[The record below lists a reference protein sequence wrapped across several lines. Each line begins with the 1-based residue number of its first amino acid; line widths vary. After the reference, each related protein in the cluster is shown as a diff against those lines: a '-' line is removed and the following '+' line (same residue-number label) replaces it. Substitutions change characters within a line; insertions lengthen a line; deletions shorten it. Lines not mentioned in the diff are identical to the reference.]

1 MKNANARRIAYDIF
15 KEIMSDNKYSN
26 LAIKQRLTNETK
38 KQDRAFITKLVYG
51 TLEHLI
57 TIDYIISLY
66 AKKSIKPAIKD
77 ILRLGVYQIYYLNV
91 PDSAACN
98 ESVRLAK
105 ELGKDGAASFINAVL
120 RNISR
125 DKENLAFPDKKDLVK
140 YLSVIYS
147 YPEHIV
153 KLLINDYG
161 QDTAEKIMAF
171 EANNDFTVRPNVTK
185 INCEDLTK
193 KFIDNGFIV
202 KNSSLIKEALIVNDS
217 DIISS
222 ELYKK
227 GFLSIQSESSML
239 AAQTVVNAVSK
250 IKAPTILDA
259 CAAPGGK
266 TFYIKEH
273 VKDSK
278 LTSWDIHEHRVKLID
293 ASASRLG
300 LLEIKTEAQDATIL
314 KEEYIEYFDAVLIDA
329 PCSGLGVIYSK
340 PDIKYS
346 SSEADLKEIKKLQRK
361 ILDTCSKYVKN
372 SGALIYSTCTILKD
386 ENENMVNEFLE
397 KNRSFK
403 KKQINDLINI
413 DNKHIANGYAQMLNI
428 NTGHEGFF
436 IAGMVKNT

>member
-1 MKNANARRIAYDIF
+1 MKNVNTRRIAYDIF

-26 LAIKQRLTNETK
+26 LAIKQRLTKETN

-66 AKKSIKPAIKD
+66 AKKSVKPAVKD

-105 ELGKDGAASFINAVL
+105 ELGKDGITSFINAIL
-120 RNISR
+120 RNVSR
-125 DKENLAFPDKKDLVK
+125 DKENLAFPNKKDLVK
-140 YLSVIYS
+140 YLSVLYS

-153 KLLINDYG
+153 KLLIKDYG

-171 EANNDFTVRPNVTK
+171 EANNSFSIRANVNK
-185 INCEDLTK
+185 ITTEELNKKLTE
-193 KFIDNGFIV
+193 NGFEL
-202 KNSSLIKEALIVNDS
+202 KTSSLTKEALIAYDS

-222 ELYKK
+222 EFYKD
-227 GFLSIQSESSML
+227 GLISIQSESSML
-239 AAQTVVNAVSK
+239 AAQTVVSALSN
-250 IKAPTILDA
+250 IKNPNVLDA

-278 LTSWDIHEHRVKLID
+278 LVCWDIHEHRVKLIN
-293 ASASRLG
+293 AGASRLG
-300 LLEIKTEAQDATIL
+300 LLDIKTETQDATIL
-314 KEEYIEYFDAVLIDA
+314 KEEYIDFFDAVLIDA
-329 PCSGLGVIYSK
+329 PCSGLGVIASK

-346 SSEADLKEIKKLQRK
+346 SSEADLKEIIILQRK
-361 ILDTCSKYVKN
+361 ILKTCAKYVKN
-372 SGALIYSTCTILKD
+372 GGTLIYSTCTILKD
-386 ENENMVNEFLE
+386 ENEHMVNEFLE
-397 KNRSFK
+397 NNKSFK
-403 KKQINDLINI
+403 KIPISEFIDI
-413 DNKHIANGYAQMLNI
+413 DNKHIVNGYAQMLNI